1 MKKILSTTAIITTF
15 AMFLSGCDSVEKS
28 EELVN
33 KSTNNQLTILNH
45 FDAEPDLYGFVVRN
59 KNSQE
64 GIVYTTRDGEYF
76 FTGQL
81 FNAIGKNLT
90 QEQFNTYVEPESA
103 KYAYAHAN
111 KTSYIQQGKD
121 SAAHKIYAV
130 VDPNCLY
137 CHKFIEATQSY
148 INKGDLAVRWIVVG
162 FLKPTSQTKAYSIIG
177 ADDQVKALLENEK
190 AFNESTE
197 EGGIKPTENA
207 SGSTKRE
214 FEKNMAF
221 MKDAHIMGSPAVIYQ
236 TQGGIKQL
244 TQGMPKDLKQFMNIP
259 GNAW

>member
-1 MKKILSTTAIITTF
+1 MKKTLSITAAVTTLAL
-15 AMFLSGCDSVEKS
+15 FLSGCDSVEKS
-28 EELVN
+28 KELVQR
-33 KSTNNQLTILNH
+33 STNNQLTILNH

-59 KNSQE
+59 KNAQE
-64 GIVYTTRDGEYF
+64 GIVYTTRDGQYF

-81 FNAIGKNLT
+81 YSAAGKNLT

-103 KYAYAHAN
+103 KYAYANAS
-111 KTSYIQQGKD
+111 KTSFIQQGKD
-121 SAAHKIYAV
+121 TAPHKIYAV

-137 CHKFIEATQSY
+137 CHKFIEAAQPF
-148 INKGDLAVRWIVVG
+148 INKGQLAVRWIVVG

-177 ADDQVKALLENEK
+177 ADDQVQALLENEK
-190 AFNESTE
+190 TFNESKE
-197 EGGIKPTENA
+197 EGGIKPTADA

-214 FEKNMAF
+214 FEKNMGF
-221 MKDAHIMGSPAVIYQ
+221 MKDAHIMGTPAVIYQ

-244 TQGMPKDLKQFMNIP
+244 TQGMPKDLKQFLNMP